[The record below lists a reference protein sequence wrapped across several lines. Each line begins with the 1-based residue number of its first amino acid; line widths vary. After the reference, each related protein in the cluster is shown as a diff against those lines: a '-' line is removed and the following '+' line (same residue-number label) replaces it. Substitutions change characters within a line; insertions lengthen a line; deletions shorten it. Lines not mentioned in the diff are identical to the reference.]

1 MFKADFKE
9 LHSVV
14 SSAYLVFTKALVT
27 LPRSLL
33 SGAMVFLAKAQ
44 LSVSDGKRTKKIMKN
59 WCYSWAV
66 DSEAINQCCFFLSCL
81 RLEILVKIQSLFLP
95 L

>member
-1 MFKADFKE
+1 MFA
-9 LHSVV
+9 
-14 SSAYLVFTKALVT
+14 KALVT

-33 SGAMVFLAKAQ
+33 SGAMIFLAEEQ
-44 LSVSDGKRTKKIMKN
+44 LSVSERTRTKKKKKN

-81 RLEILVKIQSLFLP
+81 RLEILVKKQNLFSP